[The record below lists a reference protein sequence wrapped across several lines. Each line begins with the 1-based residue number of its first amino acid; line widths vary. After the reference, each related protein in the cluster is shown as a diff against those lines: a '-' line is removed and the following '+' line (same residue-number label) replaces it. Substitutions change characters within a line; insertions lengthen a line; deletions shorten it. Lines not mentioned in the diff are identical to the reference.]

1 MEREELVSKVSE
13 ISKLSKEVQ
22 KEIPNVIR
30 IGLGPDGDFKVH
42 LMPETFHEM
51 FKEYKEAL
59 YLTREQTGTGKDC
72 HKRYVNIDGVEY
84 FSLYDRMNESEE
96 IIKVTHK

>member
-13 ISKLSKEVQ
+13 MSKLAKEVQ
-22 KEIPNVIR
+22 KEIPDVIR
-30 IGLGPDGDFKVH
+30 IGLSPDGYFKVH
-42 LMPETFHEM
+42 LMPETFNEM

-72 HKRYVNIDGVEY
+72 YKKYVNIDGVEY
-84 FSLYDRMNESEE
+84 FTLYDLMNESE
-96 IIKVTHK
+96 